1 MIKMFRDSY
10 DYIIQKA
17 KESLDKIDAKDV
29 ESAVNMIVDANQIFV
44 YGSGRS
50 GLVGKFFAMRLVQL
64 GFISY
69 FVGETITPIVK
80 KNDIVV
86 LISNTGRT
94 KSTVLVEKIANRIG
108 AGVIAITSHKKS
120 PLAKHADLAFT
131 ISPSNRKKNLA
142 PLGTL
147 FEIST
152 VIFLDSLISELMVI
166 TSQSEEDLRGRHAIW
181 V

>member
-1 MIKMFRDSY
+1 MEMFKESY
-10 DYIIQKA
+10 EYIIDKVRQ
-17 KESLDKIDAKDV
+17 SLDRISVNDV
-29 ESAVNMIVDANQIFV
+29 NRAVRMIVDAKQIFI

-80 KNDIVV
+80 KDDLVV

-94 KSTVLVEKIANRIG
+94 KSTVLVERIANRIG
-108 AGVIAITSHKKS
+108 ANVIAITSHEKS
-120 PLAKHADLAFT
+120 PLAKHAELTF
-131 ISPSNRKKNLA
+131 IIQPRNRKKNLA

-152 VIFLDSLISELMVI
+152 VIFLDSLISELMNV
-166 TSQSEEDLRGRHAIW
+166 TSQSEENLRGRHAIW

>member
-1 MIKMFRDSY
+1 MFRDSY
-10 DYIIQKA
+10 EYIIDKA
-17 KESLDKIDAKDV
+17 KKALDNISDDDV
-29 ESAVNMIVDANQIFV
+29 KRAVNMIKNAKQIFI

-64 GFISY
+64 GFVAY
-69 FVGETITPIVK
+69 FIGETITPIIK
-80 KNDIVV
+80 KDDLVL

-94 KSTVLVEKIANRIG
+94 KSTLLVEKIARRIG
-108 AGVIAITSHKKS
+108 VNVIAITSHEKS
-120 PLAKHADLAFT
+120 PLAKHATTT
-131 ISPSNRKKNLA
+131 IVINPSNTKANLA

-152 VIFLDSLISELMVI
+152 VIFLDSLVSNLLEV
-166 TSQSEEDLRGRHAIW
+166 TSQTEEDMRGRHAIW